1 MCLTKEKSFYREFFN
16 LYVPLVLYNIVLFG
30 VNLADNVMIGAYSE
44 TALSGVAAVNQIQ
57 FIFQQVIVS
66 AGDAVV
72 VLGSQYWGAHRK
84 NEIKHIACGALYVGA
99 GLGLLLFLAATFFP
113 VQLLGLFTSSPE
125 IIAQGTAYLDI
136 IKYTYLFFALTNI
149 LLAYLRCAQ
158 TVRIGF
164 YISLMSLVINCTINY
179 MLIYGNFGAPEL
191 GVHGAAIG
199 TLCAR
204 VAEFV
209 VVLLYLF
216 FFEHKLST
224 KPKELFVANRAL
236 FSDYIKIAWRFIAV
250 GTAFGIS
257 TALQTVILGHM
268 TDAAIAA
275 NSAASTLYQVLKVAA
290 TGAASAASVIIGK
303 TLGAAKSR
311 TEVLPR
317 VRSYV
322 QTLQL
327 MFLGIGLLA
336 GLLLFC
342 LRAPILSMYT
352 SLSEEAHTLAMQFLT
367 VLSVTCVGSSYQM
380 PVIVG
385 IIRGGGDARFPLI
398 NDFIS
403 IWCIVLPLSFCAAFV
418 FHWPPVAV
426 VICLNADQIF
436 KCLPAVIKVNRY
448 RWMYKLTRTT
458 ENTV

>member
-57 FIFQQVIVS
+57 FIFQQVIIS

-84 NEIKHIACGALYVGA
+84 NEIKHIACGALYLGA

-179 MLIYGNFGAPEL
+179 ILIYGNFGAPEL

-236 FSDYIKIAWRFIAV
+236 FSDYIKIA
-250 GTAFGIS
+250 
-257 TALQTVILGHM
+257 
-268 TDAAIAA
+268 
-275 NSAASTLYQVLKVAA
+275 
-290 TGAASAASVIIGK
+290 
-303 TLGAAKSR
+303 
-311 TEVLPR
+311 
-317 VRSYV
+317 
-322 QTLQL
+322 
-327 MFLGIGLLA
+327 
-336 GLLLFC
+336 
-342 LRAPILSMYT
+342 
-352 SLSEEAHTLAMQFLT
+352 
-367 VLSVTCVGSSYQM
+367 
-380 PVIVG
+380 
-385 IIRGGGDARFPLI
+385 
-398 NDFIS
+398 
-403 IWCIVLPLSFCAAFV
+403 
-418 FHWPPVAV
+418 
-426 VICLNADQIF
+426 
-436 KCLPAVIKVNRY
+436 
-448 RWMYKLTRTT
+448 
-458 ENTV
+458 